1 MKLPKGKGEM
11 MKEYTVAYIKDG
23 EAYAYDNFIEGAT
36 ISDIV
41 KELTYDANRYGV
53 DYDEIAIFEM
63 NSDESTV
70 YYEVV
75 TKDGKYELV
84 EEV

>member
-1 MKLPKGKGEM
+1 MK
-11 MKEYTVAYIKDG
+11 YTVEYIKNG

-41 KELTYDANRYGV
+41 KALTYYTNRYGV
-53 DYDEIAIFEM
+53 DYDEIAIFD
-63 NSDESTV
+63 SDDDEAATV

-75 TKDGKYELV
+75 NLGERYIFLEMV
-84 EEV
+84 

>member
-1 MKLPKGKGEM
+1 MK
-11 MKEYTVAYIKDG
+11 YTVEYIKNG

-53 DYDEIAIFEM
+53 DYDEIAIFD
-63 NSDESTV
+63 SDDDEAETI

-75 TKDGKYELV
+75 NLGNRYELV
-84 EEV
+84 ELV

>member
-1 MKLPKGKGEM
+1 MS
-11 MKEYTVAYIKDG
+11 YTVEYIKNG

-41 KELTYDANRYGV
+41 KGLTYDVNRYGV
-53 DYDEIAIFEM
+53 DYEEIAIFD
-63 NSDESTV
+63 SDDDEAATI

-75 TKDGKYELV
+75 NLGDRYILLEMV
-84 EEV
+84 